1 MGNVSL
7 TPDQVVAQT
16 SKMTSAADQL
26 VAAGNLVAQ
35 HLEDLSKDGLRGA
48 AGTALAVKAQELRQA
63 AKSVAEDSR
72 AKAQTVGNWGRQNV
86 DMQHQQA
93 AAANSIPA

>member
-7 TPDQVVAQT
+7 TPDQVVAAT
-16 SKMTSAADQL
+16 HKMTSAADEL

-35 HLEDLSKDGLRGA
+35 HLEDLSKDGLRGQ
-48 AGTALAVKAQELRQA
+48 AGTALAVKAAEIRQHLKA
-63 AKSVAEDSR
+63 VAEDSR
-72 AKAQTVGNWGRQNV
+72 DKANTVGNWGRQNV